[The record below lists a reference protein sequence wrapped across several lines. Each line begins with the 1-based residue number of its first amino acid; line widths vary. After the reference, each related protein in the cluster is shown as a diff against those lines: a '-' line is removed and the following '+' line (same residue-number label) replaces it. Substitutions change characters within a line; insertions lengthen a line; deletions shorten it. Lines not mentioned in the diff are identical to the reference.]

1 MKYFKER
8 ENEVLISDY
17 AKELDKSSYFYEQE
31 SYYSSLLIDTI
42 GDQYLPKSIIEA
54 FTSFYHSFGG
64 RYSVRSDK
72 ETIEG
77 VLSIYR
83 KHPTLS
89 KSAVDRLGFIYI
101 KDLFELYDL
110 ESVLDKLISIFGET
124 DEAFNLFMKYTDSKA
139 EELQKEYEEKIK
151 VFDSY
156 TGYSEN
162 YISYL
167 KGLVLREHL
176 DIDKVIESIPTTEL
190 VKKDEE
196 HLNEL
201 SIRTRIFMGVC
212 FPISYKL
219 TRLSAKGE
227 DISEIPGLAYHINTT
242 GEVVDATFTIKDF
255 KESIKQKT
263 KEIE

>member
-17 AKELDKSSYFYEQE
+17 AKELDKSSYLYEQE

-42 GDQYLPKSIIEA
+42 GDQYLSKSIIEA

-64 RYSVRSDK
+64 RYSVISDK

-83 KHPTLS
+83 KHPSLS
-89 KSAVDRLGFIYI
+89 KRAIESLGFIYI
-101 KDLFELYDL
+101 KDLFDLYDL
-110 ESVLDKLISIFGET
+110 ESVFDKLIDSFGET
-124 DEAFNLFMKYTDSKA
+124 DEAFELFMKYVDSKA
-139 EELQKEYEEKIK
+139 EELQKEYEEKSK
-151 VFDSY
+151 VFDTY
-156 TGYSEN
+156 TDYSEN

-176 DIDKVIESIPTTEL
+176 DSDKVLESIPSSEI

-196 HLNEL
+196 QLRQL
-201 SIRTRIFMGVC
+201 SMRTRIFMGVG

-227 DISEIPGLAYHINTT
+227 DITEIPRLAYHISTT
-242 GEVVDATFTIKDF
+242 GEVVDATFTIEDF
-255 KESIKQKT
+255 KKSIKQKT
-263 KEIE
+263 KEIK